1 MEAVGLPGQQRGV
14 TRCTAAISHVPHYPS
29 IPVITLCTE
38 VVKSV
43 LTCSLSVHPPGQWA
57 FPGGHL
63 EFGESIVACAE
74 RETLEETGLHVKG
87 VKIAGV
93 TNSVFTDTQL
103 HYVTLF
109 VQCEPCDPSQELQ
122 PQAMEPDKC
131 EGWTWKSWADIKR
144 MADED
149 VEAERLFLPIIN
161 LVHEHP
167 NFGQGNL

>member
-1 MEAVGLPGQQRGV
+1 MSSDTINRPRVGVAAVIARPNGSVILGRRKG
-14 TRCTAAISHVPHYPS
+14 SHGS
-29 IPVITLCTE
+29 
-38 VVKSV
+38 
-43 LTCSLSVHPPGQWA
+43 GQWA

-122 PQAMEPDKC
+122 PQMRTSRPRDSSFLSS
-131 EGWTWKSWADIKR
+131 TWSTNIQTLVRTTYNAQLYSLQIGL
-144 MADED
+144 E
-149 VEAERLFLPIIN
+149 LPAPSCQP
-161 LVHEHP
+161 LSE
-167 NFGQGNL
+167 